1 MYEIYM
7 IEDGDTLD
15 IIATKTGTSVDN
27 LREINKKIN
36 IMPGEY
42 IIVPASNNDYFEMY
56 TVEQGD
62 NMYKIALEF
71 GVDVNTLMLLNG
83 LNKDDYIYPN
93 QQLIVP
99 KGMVDIYITKQGD
112 TFDTLVNGLNTD
124 YENII
129 DQNRKIM
136 LVPDQLVV
144 IRRTGMQKD

>member
-144 IRRTGMQKD
+144 IRRTGM